1 MTEDS
6 SVQILNELISTL
18 SDASPKLID
27 CLTKTKVLL
36 YQIGRKDLVDW
47 VNNEINGYKDSAELP
62 SYRYVHAQVKGNVGN
77 AAYLYP
83 SHPLPT
89 MHLSRTQQKSLHEL
103 EMKESSGVQENL
115 LIDNKHGLSRPL
127 PLEVSQLFDSAFTG
141 GYTVQKAWCDIG
153 AGQIDQILIQV
164 RSRLLEFLLELREI
178 LGPEESEQGVKEIAQ
193 LPTVASAFTNVIYG
207 DNNTI
212 LVGNHNQQ
220 QVQIEQVAGN
230 IQHLEEILRS
240 NGVSEIDIDSLK
252 EAIASEPLSSSN
264 SDKKVGPKVGN
275 WIKEMLA
282 KAVDATWQI
291 ELGIAGG
298 LLTTVIQKYYG
309 WQ

>member
-1 MTEDS
+1 MIV
-6 SVQILNELISTL
+6 VQILNDLIFTL

-36 YQIGRKDLVDW
+36 YQIGRKDLVGW
-47 VNNEINGYKDSAELP
+47 VNSEINGYQDGAELP
-62 SYRYVHAQVKGNVGN
+62 SYRYVNAQVKGNVGN

-89 MHLSRTQQKSLHEL
+89 MHLSKMQQKNLHEL
-103 EMKESSGVQENL
+103 EMKESIGVLENL

-127 PLEVSQLFDSAFTG
+127 PLEISQLFDKAFSG

-178 LGPEESEQGVKEIAQ
+178 IGPEVSEQAVKEIAQ

-220 QVQIEQVAGN
+220 QVLIEQAVGN
-230 IQHLEEILRS
+230 IQHLEEILTT
-240 NGVSEIDIDSLK
+240 NGVSELDINSLK
-252 EAIASEPLSSSN
+252 EALAAEPASSMSN
-264 SDKKVGPKVGN
+264 DKQVGPKVGN
-275 WIKEMLA
+275 WMKEMLG

>member
-1 MTEDS
+1 MIV
-6 SVQILNELISTL
+6 VQILNDLIFTL

-47 VNNEINGYKDSAELP
+47 VNNEINGYQDGAELP
-62 SYRYVHAQVKGNVGN
+62 SYRYVSAQVKGNVGN
-77 AAYLYP
+77 AAYLYS

-89 MHLSRTQQKSLHEL
+89 MHLSKSQQKNLHEL
-103 EMKESSGVQENL
+103 EMKESIGVLENL

-127 PLEVSQLFDSAFTG
+127 PLEMSQLFDSAFTG

-178 LGPEESEQGVKEIAQ
+178 IGPEVSEQAVKEIAQ

-220 QVQIEQVAGN
+220 QVLIEQAVGN
-230 IQHLEEILRS
+230 IQHLEEILKT
-240 NGVSEIDIDSLK
+240 NGVSEPDINSLK
-252 EAIASEPLSSSN
+252 EALAAEPASSMSN
-264 SDKKVGPKVGN
+264 DKQVGPKVGN
-275 WIKEMLA
+275 WMKEMLG
-282 KAVDATWQI
+282 KVVDATWQI

>member
-1 MTEDS
+1 LIA
-6 SVQILNELISTL
+6 VQILNELIYTL
-18 SDASPKLID
+18 SNASPKLID

-47 VNNEINGYKDSAELP
+47 VNNEINGYQDGAELP
-62 SYRYVHAQVKGNVGN
+62 SYRNVHAQVKGNVGN
-77 AAYLYP
+77 AAYLYS

-89 MHLSRTQQKSLHEL
+89 LHLSKMQHKNLHNL
-103 EMKESSGVQENL
+103 EMKESIGVLENL

-127 PLEVSQLFDSAFTG
+127 PLEISQLFDNAFTG

-178 LGPEESEQGVKEIAQ
+178 IGSEDGEQAVKKIAQ

-220 QVQIEQVAGN
+220 KVHVKQAIGN
-230 IQHLEEILRS
+230 FQHVEEVLKMH
-240 NGVSEIDIDSLK
+240 GVSEADIDLLK
-252 EAIASEPLSSSN
+252 VALASEPTTSISN
-264 SDKKVGPKVGN
+264 DKQIGPKVGN
-275 WIKEMLA
+275 WIKLMLG

>member
-1 MTEDS
+1 M
-6 SVQILNELISTL
+6 QILNDLIFTL

-36 YQIGRKDLVDW
+36 YQIGRKDLVGW
-47 VNNEINGYKDSAELP
+47 VNNEINGYQDDAELP
-62 SYRYVHAQVKGNVGN
+62 SYRYVNAQVKGNVGN

-89 MHLSRTQQKSLHEL
+89 MHLSKMQQKNLHEL
-103 EMKESSGVQENL
+103 EMKESIGVLENL
-115 LIDNKHGLSRPL
+115 LNDNKHGLSRPL
-127 PLEVSQLFDSAFTG
+127 PLEISQLFDKAFSG

-178 LGPEESEQGVKEIAQ
+178 IGPEDSEQAVKEIAQ

-220 QVQIEQVAGN
+220 QVLIEQVAGN
-230 IQHLEEILRS
+230 IQLLEEILKT
-240 NGVSEIDIDSLK
+240 NGVSEPDINSLK
-252 EAIASEPLSSSN
+252 EALAAEPASSMN
-264 SDKKVGPKVGN
+264 NVKQVGPKVGN
-275 WIKEMLA
+275 WMKEMLG

-298 LLTTVIQKYYG
+298 LLTTVIQKFYG

>member
-1 MTEDS
+1 MIV
-6 SVQILNELISTL
+6 VQILNDLIFTL

-27 CLTKTKVLL
+27 CLNKTKVLL
-36 YQIGRKDLVDW
+36 YQIGRKDLVGW
-47 VNNEINGYKDSAELP
+47 VNNEINGYQDDAELP
-62 SYRYVHAQVKGNVGN
+62 SYRYVNAQVKGNVGN

-89 MHLSRTQQKSLHEL
+89 MHLSKMQQKNLHEL
-103 EMKESSGVQENL
+103 EMKESIGVLENL
-115 LIDNKHGLSRPL
+115 LSDNKHGLSRPL
-127 PLEVSQLFDSAFTG
+127 PLEISQLFDKAFSG

-178 LGPEESEQGVKEIAQ
+178 IGPEDSEQAVKEIAQ
-193 LPTVASAFTNVIYG
+193 LPTVATAFTSVIYG

-212 LVGNHNQQ
+212 LVGNQNQQ
-220 QVQIEQVAGN
+220 QVLIEQAVGN
-230 IQHLEEILRS
+230 IQQVEEILKT
-240 NGVSEIDIDSLK
+240 NGVSEPDINSLK
-252 EAIASEPLSSSN
+252 EALAAEPASSMSN
-264 SDKKVGPKVGN
+264 DKQVGPKVGD
-275 WIKEMLA
+275 WMKEMLG